1 MLKIDNISFKYRK
14 SNKYILN
21 DLSLE
26 LDQGK
31 IGIILGK
38 NGSGKTTLIKNILG
52 IEKPEKGKIFFDNKD
67 YTRLSRYEKAQYVAY
82 VPQIIDFGALSV
94 FDTVM
99 TGRIPYFGFRSC
111 DDDTRIVNDILKKLG
126 ISSFADRSVDELS
139 GGERQKVAIARALA
153 QSPRLMVF
161 DEPTA
166 SLDIGNEQ
174 IIIKEILN
182 LSRNMNVSIL
192 MSIHDINQALLI
204 GDVFY
209 LMKDG
214 TVRYRATKNEITE
227 EMLED
232 IYDAKIR
239 ILDINNERFFVGG
252 IL

>member
-1 MLKIDNISFKYRK
+1 
-14 SNKYILN
+14 
-21 DLSLE
+21 
-26 LDQGK
+26 
-31 IGIILGK
+31 
-38 NGSGKTTLIKNILG
+38 
-52 IEKPEKGKIFFDNKD
+52 
-67 YTRLSRYEKAQYVAY
+67 
-82 VPQIIDFGALSV
+82 
-94 FDTVM
+94 M

-232 IYDAKIR
+232 IYDARIR

>member
-1 MLKIDNISFKYRK
+1 
-14 SNKYILN
+14 
-21 DLSLE
+21 
-26 LDQGK
+26 
-31 IGIILGK
+31 
-38 NGSGKTTLIKNILG
+38 
-52 IEKPEKGKIFFDNKD
+52 
-67 YTRLSRYEKAQYVAY
+67 
-82 VPQIIDFGALSV
+82 
-94 FDTVM
+94 M

-111 DDDTRIVNDILKKLG
+111 DDDTRIVIDILKKLG